1 MGGPLEG
8 LTHEGDTP
16 GSETDKEPRSN
27 RTRFIVVAAVVILAL
42 GYMVYAAFPG
52 NALYFLTVD
61 ELLNKDEVH
70 DGRLLRVSGKLVDGS
85 FQRQE
90 RSTTSSFRLHDKELG
105 LSGVQLDAEYV
116 GVLPDLFFNPHSE
129 IILEGSY
136 GLEQV
141 FHADSILVKCPSKY
155 KSLQEEASQG
165 DVPGGAS

>member
-1 MGGPLEG
+1 MEG
-8 LTHEGDTP
+8 LTHEGATP

-85 FQRQE
+85 FQRE
-90 RSTTSSFRLHDKELG
+90 DRSTTSRFRLHDKEMG
-105 LSGVQLDAEYV
+105 PSGTQLDAEYV

>member
-1 MGGPLEG
+1 MGP
-8 LTHEGDTP
+8 
-16 GSETDKEPRSN
+16 
-27 RTRFIVVAAVVILAL
+27 
-42 GYMVYAAFPG
+42 
-52 NALYFLTVD
+52 
-61 ELLNKDEVH
+61 
-70 DGRLLRVSGKLVDGS
+70 SG
-85 FQRQE
+85 
-90 RSTTSSFRLHDKELG
+90 T
-105 LSGVQLDAEYV
+105 QLDAEYV

>member
-1 MGGPLEG
+1 M
-8 LTHEGDTP
+8 
-16 GSETDKEPRSN
+16 
-27 RTRFIVVAAVVILAL
+27 
-42 GYMVYAAFPG
+42 
-52 NALYFLTVD
+52 YFLTVD